1 MTVQLSFNPK
11 SYKMSLYKNTL
22 PTVAPYIR
30 VAYNAS
36 HLLLSFGS
44 SVIIFLGVIAQGG
57 KYGLPTLLVY
67 AAAWVA
73 ANVWYSAVEAPLK
86 RVILLHYAYKLADKE
101 TAESFTQAQ
110 KATGK
115 AASWFMYIL
124 LTATL
129 SLSVLVNADFSE
141 GLTEEKDS
149 TAEIAQAES
158 QRNSYDADRDLLTEQ
173 LAAARAE
180 DEKRIADAKDRR
192 AELIEAAKKSKGS
205 EMYRL
210 YNEGNKWAMLPE
222 QGVTPAVNRATRQGD
237 KLVAQAEAARRAPAL
252 QDQLTGYVTTRS
264 ASRDTIA
271 AVTAGIV
278 ATRQTQYLTTVWR
291 RFGTLTLAVLFVAI
305 VFVQSG
311 KALVLIKLAIGED
324 EDEDSTPG
332 ILSAL
337 KGVSNRV
344 NRWAGAMIQEKTKDR
359 LQFAVATPTVKRQTE
374 YRQPTTPEPQTTRRQ
389 PTKTETQTKK
399 RVDISV
405 GSLSEPGK
413 LSVTFEGKSYTLQQ
427 MTDKMRK
434 WYARAKTAKSEKS
447 RASNWHKY
455 ETAKAQLSGHL
466 VFRERH
472 KSVTI
477 EKK

>member
-173 LAAARAE
+173 LAAARVE
-180 DEKRIADAKDRR
+180 DEKRIKDAKARR
-192 AELIEAAKKSKGS
+192 AELIDAAKKSKGA

-210 YNEGNKWAMLPE
+210 YRAGNGWAQQELA
-222 QGVTPAVNRATRQGD
+222 GAINRATRQGD
-237 KLVAQAEAARRAPAL
+237 KLVSQAEAARRAPAL

-271 AVTAGIV
+271 AVTASIV
-278 ATRQTQYLTTVWR
+278 AQRQTQYLTTVWR

-337 KGVSNRV
+337 KGLSNRV

-389 PTKTETQTKK
+389 PTKTEPQTKK

-405 GSLSEPGK
+405 GSLSESGK

>member
-101 TAESFTQAQ
+101 TADSFTQAQ

-173 LAAARAE
+173 LAAARVE
-180 DEKRIADAKDRR
+180 DEKRIKDAKSRR
-192 AELIEAAKKSKGS
+192 AELIDAAKKSKGA

-210 YNEGNKWAMLPE
+210 YRAGNGWAMLPE
-222 QGVTPAVNRATRQGD
+222 QELRQ
-237 KLVAQAEAARRAPAL
+237 R
-252 QDQLTGYVTTRS
+252 LTG
-264 ASRDTIA
+264 
-271 AVTAGIV
+271 
-278 ATRQTQYLTTVWR
+278 
-291 RFGTLTLAVLFVAI
+291 
-305 VFVQSG
+305 
-311 KALVLIKLAIGED
+311 
-324 EDEDSTPG
+324 P
-332 ILSAL
+332 
-337 KGVSNRV
+337 
-344 NRWAGAMIQEKTKDR
+344 
-359 LQFAVATPTVKRQTE
+359 P
-374 YRQPTTPEPQTTRRQ
+374 
-389 PTKTETQTKK
+389 
-399 RVDISV
+399 
-405 GSLSEPGK
+405 
-413 LSVTFEGKSYTLQQ
+413 
-427 MTDKMRK
+427 
-434 WYARAKTAKSEKS
+434 ARAIS
-447 RASNWHKY
+447 
-455 ETAKAQLSGHL
+455 
-466 VFRERH
+466 
-472 KSVTI
+472 
-477 EKK
+477 